1 MLLPRMSVCVCLLF
15 VGSVSAQTEVAP
27 LRSSSDA
34 GQRVFDQRVQR
45 ASAPIDTTVHELA
58 AVDVAPVYP
67 GGDGAL
73 FVHLA
78 QAPGCVLEGWNADGM
93 ARTKVMLRFVVEANG
108 KVSQPGTEGEADE
121 ALRRYALCATGT
133 LQPFTP
139 GAKDGLAVRTLLRL
153 PVQYEPR

>member
-1 MLLPRMSVCVCLLF
+1 M
-15 VGSVSAQTEVAP
+15 GSVSAQTGVAP

-73 FVHLA
+73 FGHLA

-108 KVSQPGTEGEADE
+108 SVSQWT
-121 ALRRYALCATGT
+121 LRCAAMQVVPQGPCSGSRRVPRTAA
-133 LQPFTP
+133 QC
-139 GAKDGLAVRTLLRL
+139 VRCYDCPCNTSRVDLVG
-153 PVQYEPR
+153 P

>member
-1 MLLPRMSVCVCLLF
+1 MSVCVCLLF
-15 VGSVSAQTEVAP
+15 MGSVSAQTGVAP

-73 FVHLA
+73 FGHLA

-108 KVSQPGTEGEADE
+108 SVSQLTIDE
-121 ALRRYALCATGT
+121 PVDAALRRHASCAAGT
-133 LQPFTP
+133 LQRFTP
-139 GAKDGLAVRTLLRL
+139 GAKDGRAVRTLLRL
-153 PVQYEPR
+153 PLQYEPR